1 MRFYFL
7 DINLIYLENEC
18 FYKTCTLSFLS
29 LILQDLNLKEKF
41 PQNISKKLKIIII
54 ILIYSYIKH
63 LVQTFNC
70 FLFVTKEYAS
80 NKIQNINLKY
90 LKCI

>member
-29 LILQDLNLKEKF
+29 LILQDLILKEKF
-41 PQNISKKLKIIII
+41 PQNISKKLKI
-54 ILIYSYIKH
+54 IYSYIKH

-80 NKIQNINLKY
+80 NKI
-90 LKCI
+90 

>member
-7 DINLIYLENEC
+7 DINLIYLENES

-29 LILQDLNLKEKF
+29 PILQDLILKEKF

-54 ILIYSYIKH
+54 IYSYIKH